1 MSFKGC
7 LKGKPVWK
15 AQCLSSKPILVRK
28 VSPLPLIGGNV
39 SSVWVQCTSQRAAGR
54 WQSPYCQPI
63 GSCLVCAT
71 KLERLPVSIRPRIPW
86 RDSHFTQPRNYAVWE
101 QNLIICLFSPHSR
114 RERDRKGSGGI
125 ICYVNFGDISKAA
138 KNVGEHFSFLRL
150 AAVNWERVTVT

>member
-7 LKGKPVWK
+7 LKWKPIWK
-15 AQCLSSKPILVRK
+15 DQCLSSKAILGK
-28 VSPLPLIGGNV
+28 VSPLPLISGNV
-39 SSVWVQCTSQRAAGR
+39 RSVWVQCTSQRAAGT

-63 GSCLVCAT
+63 GSGLVCAT

-86 RDSHFTQPRNYAVWE
+86 RDSHFTQPRNYAIWE

-114 RERDRKGSGGI
+114 RERDRKRSGEI

-138 KNVGEHFSFLRL
+138 KTSESIFIFSDLL
-150 AAVNWERVTVT
+150 LWIERESL